1 MANEKNN
8 FWTEQAV
15 NPKRKYRFKV
25 EFTGIAPTEAGL
37 GLAWY
42 AKTCDKP
49 EITVKTGEVN
59 YMAHKFYYPGTVEW
73 NEINLVLVDPA
84 GDMDVAVATSWL
96 MERMGYV
103 GPQDASNNP
112 ILPTKSQA
120 FELII
125 TQIDAVGKPIEIWT
139 LKNAICTKLGFG
151 QLDYS
156 SEDLSEIN
164 MSFRYDWAEITDSA
178 GFRAFDGS

>member
-84 GDMDVAVATSWL
+84 GDTDVASATSDL
-96 MERMGYV
+96 LERMGYV
-103 GPQDASNNP
+103 GPQNASTAVQ
-112 ILPTKSQA
+112 LPTKSQA
-120 FELII
+120 FELKII
-125 TQIDAVGKPIEIWT
+125 QINAVGEPIETWT